1 MQLDSPLRDPYV
13 ADNSDHPISGSCL
26 ISRPIQAKAEQGP
39 HEPGGTAVRRWGV
52 DRIFWPHFFGI
63 GLLHLVCLAAPFT
76 FSWSAFA
83 VFLVLYWAVCGL
95 GISMGYHRL
104 LTHRGFD
111 TSPFVRYSLAVLG
124 TMNFQGGPIHWVGIH
139 RIHHRD
145 SDTDDDPHSPRHGFL
160 WAHIL
165 WCLAKDPLGRDLSSA
180 AGDLKKEPGMVWLEK
195 WFWVPQA
202 VLGGI
207 LFLLGGWSWF
217 VWGIAVRTVFTY
229 HTTWLVNSASH
240 IWGYKNFQTG
250 DDSRNN
256 WWVALISFGE
266 GWHNNHHA
274 YQRSA
279 RHGLKW
285 FEFDPTWLSLRL
297 LEKLRIVRN
306 VYAAPPPAG
315 PPVG

>member
-1 MQLDSPLRDPYV
+1 
-13 ADNSDHPISGSCL
+13 
-26 ISRPIQAKAEQGP
+26 
-39 HEPGGTAVRRWGV
+39 
-52 DRIFWPHFFGI
+52 
-63 GLLHLVCLAAPFT
+63 VCLAAPFT

-83 VFLVLYWAVCGL
+83 VFLGLYWAVCGF

-104 LTHRGFD
+104 LTHRGFE
-111 TSPFVRYSLAVLG
+111 TSRAVRFILAAFG

-165 WCLAKDPLGRDLSSA
+165 WCLAKDPLGRNLSDA
-180 AGDLKKEPGMVWLEK
+180 AGDLKKEPEMVWLER

-202 VLGGI
+202 VLAVI
-207 LFLLGGWSWF
+207 LFLLGGWGWF

-240 IWGYKNFQTG
+240 VWGYKNFETK

-274 YQRSA
+274 HQRSA

-285 FEFDPTWLSLRL
+285 FEFDPTWLTLRV
-297 LEKLRIVRN
+297 LEKMRIVRN